1 MIFIDC
7 CLKSNYI
14 FIDSLNSL
22 ITVFHS
28 GSCWNTLIRWVALLL
43 FERKQVVIPMGSTKK
58 IKRSS
63 SNSLMPTFKKRTG
76 NVYQNLCGKINFI
89 HKPK

>member
-28 GSCWNTLIRWVALLL
+28 GSCWYNTNSLSVPHDT
-43 FERKQVVIPMGSTKK
+43 VILK
-58 IKRSS
+58 
-63 SNSLMPTFKKRTG
+63 SNS
-76 NVYQNLCGKINFI
+76 V
-89 HKPK
+89 